1 MQDAPPALELLLV
14 AAAVLCFLVPISRR
28 YRRRRTKDRS
38 RAELG
43 RNRSEAGTFRVVRVI
58 DGDTVDVS
66 KFNRRVRIRLDS
78 IDCPEDGQP
87 WGETA
92 KAGLIKLIGG
102 KSVRLEEHGR
112 DPYGRTIATLYVR
125 SEEGSDWLNVNERM
139 VILGHA
145 WVMRRFYSHLPRE
158 RQTALNR
165 MEAWAKSK
173 KVGLWKTSNPIP
185 PWEWRADR

>member
-1 MQDAPPALELLLV
+1 MQDAPPALELLLA
-14 AAAVLCFLVPISRR
+14 AAAVLCFLVPILRR
-28 YRRRRTKDRS
+28 YRRRKTKGRS
-38 RAELG
+38 QAEHG
-43 RNRSEAGTFRVVRVI
+43 RNQSEAGTFRVVRVI
-58 DGDTVDVS
+58 DGDTVEVR
-66 KFNRRVRIRLDS
+66 KFNRRVRVRLDS

-158 RQTALNR
+158 RQIALNR

-185 PWEWRADR
+185 PWEWRAGR